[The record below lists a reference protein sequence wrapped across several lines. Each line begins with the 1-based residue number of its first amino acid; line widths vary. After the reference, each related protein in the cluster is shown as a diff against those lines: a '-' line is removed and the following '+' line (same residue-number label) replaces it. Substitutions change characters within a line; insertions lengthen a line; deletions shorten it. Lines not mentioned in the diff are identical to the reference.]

1 MSDESSRS
9 TIGIDQFERQIGNLR
24 CAITVLG
31 IAVALLLGYIIL
43 QPLFSSY
50 DFSNLGIIFILVLG
64 MLLLIA
70 CLSANDKR

>member
-43 QPLFSSY
+43 QPLLSS
-50 DFSNLGIIFILVLG
+50 LGIFFILVLG

>member
-43 QPLFSSY
+43 QPLFSS
-50 DFSNLGIIFILVLG
+50 LGIFFILVLG